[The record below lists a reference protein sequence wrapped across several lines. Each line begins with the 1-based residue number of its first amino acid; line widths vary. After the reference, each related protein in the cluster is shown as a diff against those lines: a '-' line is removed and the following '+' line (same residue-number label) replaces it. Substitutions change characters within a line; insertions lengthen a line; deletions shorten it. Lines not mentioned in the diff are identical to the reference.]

1 MEALWIEIIVN
12 NFAYWSNERCFGI
25 FVKLNEKEQNKS
37 LLAQNYVVI
46 RFKLKELISYFVS
59 FGQKFDIASS
69 VRMFM

>member
-1 MEALWIEIIVN
+1 M
-12 NFAYWSNERCFGI
+12 
-25 FVKLNEKEQNKS
+25 KLNEKERNKS

-46 RFKLKELISYFVS
+46 RFKLNELVFYFVS